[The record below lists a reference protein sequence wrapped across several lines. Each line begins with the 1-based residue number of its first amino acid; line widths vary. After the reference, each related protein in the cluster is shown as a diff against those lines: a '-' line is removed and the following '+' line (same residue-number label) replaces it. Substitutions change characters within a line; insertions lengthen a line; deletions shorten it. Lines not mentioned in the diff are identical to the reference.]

1 MNCQVNG
8 VSHDASKEVI
18 IARLVEKKILQLHPS
33 LATSLPNMQE
43 GEAARKFM
51 LNDKFR
57 LINVIFSDELSDL
70 AISSEDS
77 STRAELDAGLV
88 GHKSQFWRMVESRFN
103 ERFPPESVDEMMF
116 GDLLHQ
122 LHPLFP

>member
-1 MNCQVNG
+1 VNCQVNG

-18 IARLVEKKILQLHPS
+18 IARLAEKKILQLHPS

-43 GEAARKFM
+43 GEAARKSM
-51 LNDKFR
+51 LNDKVR

-77 STRAELDAGLV
+77 STCAELLA
-88 GHKSQFWRMVESRFN
+88 
-103 ERFPPESVDEMMF
+103 
-116 GDLLHQ
+116 
-122 LHPLFP
+122 